1 MGPAGAGLLFLPAWA
16 PRRRPGSAPG
26 APGEARFRSPAS
38 RNAEALE
45 KVWASANT
53 NRPLYLRSGLSVPSG
68 SFFCN
73 SLLDFHW
80 KPNMTEAEALTLMDL
95 CIKELHTRFM
105 ISMPNWLIKVADK
118 DGVRLV
124 RGGKVPS

>member
-1 MGPAGAGLLFLPAWA
+1 MQKLDKGAHGY
-16 PRRRPGSAPG
+16 GG
-26 APGEARFRSPAS
+26 M
-38 RNAEALE
+38 
-45 KVWASANT
+45 
-53 NRPLYLRSGLSVPSG
+53 
-68 SFFCN
+68 FCN
-73 SLLDFHW
+73 SLLDAHW